1 MSPGHV
7 VVGVDTCLPNP
18 SPVLYP
24 HAHPPLC
31 HTFLP
36 APLLFTCL
44 FSPPSFIW
52 MTTCQPG
59 WLKHSSSVTVAPP
72 SPSHWHDER
81 EQRSSFHLPSSHDRS
96 GSDGSSFPLPPCYCT
111 HKPIPFSSLCHPIWQ
126 QPPVSLLI
134 PSPTYLQY
142 CCLCH

>member
-36 APLLFTCL
+36 AP
-44 FSPPSFIW
+44 PSVHMLILP
-52 MTTCQPG
+52 T
-59 WLKHSSSVTVAPP
+59 LIYL
-72 SPSHWHDER
+72 DD
-81 EQRSSFHLPSSHDRS
+81 HLPAWLAEAQLICHC
-96 GSDGSSFPLPPCYCT
+96 GSPLP
-111 HKPIPFSSLCHPIWQ
+111 ISL
-126 QPPVSLLI
+126 
-134 PSPTYLQY
+134 T
-142 CCLCH
+142 